1 MIQKTPLICYAELLE
16 QLENAACEKHL
27 LLGNGF
33 NVSLGINTGYK
44 NIFEEMVKEETVY
57 EKIKE
62 QMENKGFDIEKLIGH
77 LEDCCKEEVPFL
89 KSYIAR
95 KVKFDFMKAASN
107 IVQKEV
113 KEIYQD
119 KNQEISLLFKNFN
132 NYFTLN
138 YDPFL
143 YLLLMKFKKS
153 YDVQEPQSMAFQNS
167 FNFQSADWNNE
178 KQDIYDFIKNA
189 KENGTLTIS
198 TGVDETPPI
207 RLDKVNKSQFLSS
220 IEIHCHQHNSKWTK
234 KDIAAVCD
242 QLLKEEKSEAMLEKN
257 EDGFC
262 KDRRRR
268 NLTLF
273 QDNLHKNV
281 FFLHGCFHIYQN
293 KQFIRKITQTQ
304 NKAFLRHL
312 EEAIQSEDH
321 EKEIICVLTSDSE
334 SKKEQIDNNKYLKN
348 CFEHLKKL
356 SGHIVIFGSSL
367 DGNDKHIFQAIN
379 ESEIEK
385 IYISSSRRQKEENW
399 NKAKGFFPGKE
410 VVLFDYKTIS
420 YAIQSAETK
429 Q

>member
-1 MIQKTPLICYAELLE
+1 MIQKTPLICYAELLK
-16 QLENAACEKHL
+16 QLENAHCENHL

-33 NVSLGINTGYK
+33 NASLGINTDYK
-44 NIFEEMVKEETVY
+44 SIFEKMLEEEAVY

-62 QMENKGFDIEKLIGH
+62 QMRNEGFDIEKLIG
-77 LEDCCKEEVPFL
+77 LLGNCCKDEKEEVPFL

-153 YDVQEPQSMAFQNS
+153 NDVQEPHAMAFQKTLK
-167 FNFQSADWNNE
+167 FQFEDLNYE
-178 KQDIYDFIKNA
+178 KQDIYRIIKNA
-189 KENGTLTIS
+189 KKNGTLTIS
-198 TGVDETPPI
+198 AGVGEPPSI
-207 RLDKVNKSQFLSS
+207 RLDKVNKSQFQTT
-220 IEIHCHQHNSKWTK
+220 IELYCKRHYPKWTQ
-234 KDIAAVCD
+234 KDIASACGKLWNEQKIEVM
-242 QLLKEEKSEAMLEKN
+242 LKKLN
-257 EDGFC
+257 DGFL
-262 KDRRRR
+262 KDEWLE
-268 NLTLF
+268 NAH
-273 QDNLHKNV
+273 QNV
-281 FFLHGCFHIYQN
+281 FFLHGCFHIFQN
-293 KQFIRKITQTQ
+293 NKSIIKITQTK
-304 NKAFLRHL
+304 NKAFLRRL
-312 EEAIQSEDH
+312 EEAMQSDDF
-321 EKEIICVLTSDSE
+321 EKEIICVLTNDSE
-334 SKKEQIDNNKYLKN
+334 CKKEQIDNNKYLKN

-367 DGNDKHIFQAIN
+367 DGNDNHIFQAIN

-385 IYISSSRRQKEENW
+385 IYISSSIRQKEENW
-399 NKAKGFFPGKE
+399 KKAKGFFPDNE

-420 YAIQSAETK
+420 YAIQSEETK